1 MTLIENINEK
11 LIVAI
16 KAKDKDRLTTLR
28 QLKAV
33 LQNEEIL
40 LKRELTKEE
49 EITVVSREVKQTKE
63 ELEGFQKATGDYSE
77 TISRIEKR
85 LDELQKFLPT
95 QLTNQEVEE
104 IVKETIASVGAN
116 GKGDM
121 GKVMGAVMPKLKG
134 KTDGKVINQTVARLL
149 S

>member
-1 MTLIENINEK
+1 MTLIENIDEK

-77 TISRIEKR
+77 TIGRIEKR

-95 QLTNQEVEE
+95 QLTNEEVEE

-121 GKVMGAVMPKLKG
+121 GKVMGAVMPRLKG
-134 KTDGKVINQTVARLL
+134 KADGKVINQTVVRLL

>member
-11 LIVAI
+11 LIPAT

-28 QLKAV
+28 QLKAM
-33 LQNEEIL
+33 LQNEEIT
-40 LKRELTKEE
+40 LKRKLTQEE

-63 ELEGFQKATGDYSE
+63 ELEGFRKADGDYSE
-77 TISRIEKR
+77 TINRIEKR
-85 LDELQKFLPT
+85 LNELQTFLPT
-95 QLTNQEVEE
+95 QLTNEEVEG

-116 GKGDM
+116 GKADM

-134 KTDGKVINQTVARLL
+134 KADGKVINQTVARLL
-149 S
+149 N